1 MAVRL
6 TLPVTI
12 VTGFLGS
19 GKTTLINRLLAE
31 SHDGRIAV
39 IENEFGAVGVDA
51 DLLTRTGAETIIQ
64 LANGCLCCTVRG
76 DLAKGL
82 QQVAEEARRRGLRYE
97 RVVIE
102 TTGLAD
108 PGPVIQTFLAET
120 AIEALFHLDGVVT
133 VVDALHARDQWTRPE
148 FEAQI
153 GYADRLLLSKA
164 DLAGSDRLDACRV
177 ALSRLNP
184 RAPVLAVDLP
194 VAPIADLLAQVVE
207 VRGFASDY
215 LPAEEVRRA
224 LSSRTTGVR
233 SGLGLESGA
242 KGTVAGET
250 DGELAAGTHNGT
262 DNGVDSDARSES
274 GARHR
279 NRAAAHGLRP
289 IAAAR
294 HSRGVRSVVFQTDSP
309 LDLERLNAALDAL
322 VAHYGPSL
330 WRCKGVVFARG
341 HRGRLIVQGVQSLI
355 QIGRGMMW
363 RPFEARQ
370 TVLVFI
376 GQSLDPEWITARL
389 RA

>member
-76 DLAKGL
+76 DLARGL
-82 QQVAEEARRRGLRYE
+82 QQVAEEVRRRGLSYE

-133 VVDALHARDQWTRPE
+133 VVDALHAHDQWTRPE

-153 GYADRLLLSKA
+153 GYADRLLLSKT
-164 DLAGSDRLDACRV
+164 DLASPDRLDACRI
-177 ALSRLNP
+177 ALSRLNA
-184 RAPVLAVDLP
+184 RAPVLAVDLHRT
-194 VAPIADLLAQVVE
+194 PIDDLLAQVVE

-224 LSSRTTGVR
+224 LSLT
-233 SGLGLESGA
+233 E
-242 KGTVAGET
+242 GTVGA
-250 DGELAAGTHNGT
+250 DVGT
-262 DNGVDSDARSES
+262 DVGKDTDVDADVDVEAGADLRNG
-274 GARHR
+274 
-279 NRAAAHGLRP
+279 AAAHGMRP
-289 IAAAR
+289 ITAAR
-294 HSRGVRSVVFQTDSP
+294 HSRGVRSVVFQADCP
-309 LDLERLNAALDAL
+309 LDLDRLNAALDAL

-330 WRCKGVVFARG
+330 WRCKGVVYARG
-341 HRGRLIVQGVQSLI
+341 QRSRLIVQGVQRLI
-355 QIGRGMMW
+355 QIGGGMMW

-376 GQSLDPEWITARL
+376 GQGLDAGWITALL
-389 RA
+389 RDCAQREAA

>member
-76 DLAKGL
+76 DLARGL
-82 QQVAEEARRRGLRYE
+82 QQVAEEARRRGLRFE

-133 VVDALHARDQWTRPE
+133 VVDALHAHDQWTRPE

-153 GYADRLLLSKA
+153 GYADRLLLSKT
-164 DLAGSDRLDACRV
+164 DLASPDRLDACRV
-177 ALSRLNP
+177 ALSRLNA
-184 RAPVLAVDLP
+184 RAPVLAVDLHRT
-194 VAPIADLLAQVVE
+194 PIDDLLAQVVE

-224 LSSRTTGVR
+224 LSLTEETV
-233 SGLGLESGA
+233 GA
-242 KGTVAGET
+242 DVDEDVGPKVDAE
-250 DGELAAGTHNGT
+250 AQAGTDTDLDPSVDVEAGADPRNG
-262 DNGVDSDARSES
+262 
-274 GARHR
+274 
-279 NRAAAHGLRP
+279 AAAHGMRP
-289 IAAAR
+289 ITAAR
-294 HSRGVRSVVFQTDSP
+294 HSRGIRSVVFQADGP
-309 LDLERLNAALDAL
+309 LDLDRLNAALDAL

-330 WRCKGVVFARG
+330 WRCKGVVYARG
-341 HRGRLIVQGVQSLI
+341 QRSRLIVQGVQRLI
-355 QIGRGMMW
+355 QIGGGMMW

-376 GQSLDPEWITARL
+376 GQGLDAGWITALL
-389 RA
+389 RDCAQREAA